1 MDTAFSATYYVD
13 PNGGIHD
20 QQEYTEAGDWLDVW
34 GNAIP
39 AVHIETGSYVG
50 TGTVGANNPNSL
62 SFGFVPSFVFIMAK
76 DYQLWRG
83 IFLCSAM
90 TAEYS
95 TGVYFAVDYQNGS
108 MTQSYFNAKL
118 DGNVLSWYAS
128 TNGAAS
134 QLNNSGATYNYI
146 AIG

>member
-1 MDTAFSATYYVD
+1 MSIGSVLNQSADLTQYPTIEQV
-13 PNGGIHD
+13 
-20 QQEYTEAGDWLDVW
+20 QEMLASY
-34 GNAIP
+34 GNAKIQ
-39 AVHIETGSYVG
+39 TGSYVG

-76 DYQLWRG
+76 DSQLWRG

-95 TGVYFAVDYQNGS
+95 TGVYFAVDYQNES

-146 AIG
+146 AIGT